1 MAQISKPKSKR
12 DWIPTEPV
20 FRSFLQWLDE
30 GSDSHGERYLEMRIR
45 LVRYFDRK
53 RCFSADDLA
62 DETLTRVAR
71 RLEEEKTLT
80 ASSPAHYCY
89 IVAKFVFLEH
99 VRQTRIQTAAIESDS
114 SLVATA
120 SGVHLTPE
128 RPEAEREQTECL
140 ETCLE
145 KLASGDRNLILEYY
159 HGEQREKIRSRREL
173 GEKLGL
179 TSNALSIRACRI
191 RGKLEACVTS
201 CCDER

>member
-1 MAQISKPKSKR
+1 MAGRGQ
-12 DWIPTEPV
+12 
-20 FRSFLQWLDE
+20 
-30 GSDSHGERYLEMRIR
+30 R
-45 LVRYFDRK
+45 LARRALPGDAYSTVRYFDRK

-159 HGEQREKIRSRREL
+159 HGEQREKIQSRREL
-173 GEKLGL
+173 GEKLA
-179 TSNALSIRACRI
+179 TYQQ
-191 RGKLEACVTS
+191 CVEHPRLPDSRQTGGV
-201 CCDER
+201 RNQLL